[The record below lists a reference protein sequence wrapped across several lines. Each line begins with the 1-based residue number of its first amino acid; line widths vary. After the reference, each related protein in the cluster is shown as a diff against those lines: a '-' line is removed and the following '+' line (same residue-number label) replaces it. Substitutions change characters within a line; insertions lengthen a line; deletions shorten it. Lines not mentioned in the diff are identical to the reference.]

1 MNLFYSQ
8 KNIRNMIALYHE
20 INLEKEKLE
29 RIQEELTLEKS
40 KVQSLLDL
48 KSGIRDN
55 TNILHDVYDTFQRE
69 SSKIVKIQ
77 NELREVKH
85 TSERAHI
92 QLGFE
97 RERVN
102 TLQNE
107 LQVEKE
113 KLDSLRSVVQ
123 TEKERADT
131 NEVELRSEQVKT
143 ANLQDRMEVMEK
155 AYHAMLARVITL
167 ES

>member
-8 KNIRNMIALYHE
+8 KNIRNMIALYHD

-29 RIQEELTLEKS
+29 RIQEELILEKS

-55 TNILHDVYDTFQRE
+55 TNILHNVYDTFQRE
-69 SSKIVKIQ
+69 SSKIVKI
-77 NELREVKH
+77 
-85 TSERAHI
+85 
-92 QLGFE
+92 
-97 RERVN
+97 
-102 TLQNE
+102 QNE

>member
-1 MNLFYSQ
+1 MYKRQ
-8 KNIRNMIALYHE
+8 
-20 INLEKEKLE
+20 
-29 RIQEELTLEKS
+29 
-40 KVQSLLDL
+40 
-48 KSGIRDN
+48 
-55 TNILHDVYDTFQRE
+55 DVYDTFQRE